1 MVANETRRF
10 KTLDAMRGVAALIV
24 AVFHFQH
31 TLPWRLRAYCFLSGY
46 LAVDLFFVLS
56 GFVIAL
62 SYESKFRYGMTLV
75 RFVEIRAIR
84 LLPMVWVGATI
95 GAVYLLTLGQYSLP
109 MIAAIATSNAFLL
122 PALWLGG
129 TLVFIADR
137 PVWSLFLEMVANVLY
152 ALVWRWLTTPVLV
165 GIVLL
170 SAIGAIF
177 SVATF
182 GSINGGMDLP
192 TAAIGVARVSLSFFL
207 GVLLWRT
214 RDRWRSIPSIPS
226 SVVLAALALA
236 LFPNI
241 SGVARQIYD
250 VGFVVVL
257 SPLLVMLGSRTEPT
271 GRGVAVAA
279 KLAAISYP
287 LYAIHRPIQLL
298 TEQLSGAAG
307 VSTRIAAIV
316 ALVAVVPLSWWMAEY
331 YDEPVRAWLR
341 RALRDRREQSFSKS
355 GSRGIR

>member
-1 MVANETRRF
+1 MVAIETRRF
-10 KTLDAMRGVAALIV
+10 ETLDAMRGVAALIV
-24 AVFHFQH
+24 ALYHFQH
-31 TLPWRLRAYCFLSGY
+31 TLPWRVREHCFLSGY
-46 LAVDLFFVLS
+46 LAVDLFFALS

-62 SYESKFRYGMTLV
+62 SYESKFKDGMTLV
-75 RFVEIRAIR
+75 RFAEIRAIR
-84 LLPMVWVGATI
+84 LLPMVWVGVAI

-109 MIAAIATSNAFLL
+109 MIAAIVTSNAFLL

-129 TLVFIADR
+129 TLVFVADR
-137 PVWSLFLEMVANVLY
+137 PVWSLFLEMVANLAY
-152 ALVWRWLTTPVLV
+152 ALAWRWLTTPVLI

-170 SAIGAIF
+170 SAVGAIL
-177 SVATF
+177 SAATL

-192 TAAIGVARVSLSFFL
+192 TAAVGVARVSLSFFL

-214 RDRWRSIPSIPS
+214 RDRWQSMPRIPSPI
-226 SVVLAALALA
+226 VLAALALC

-250 VGFVVVL
+250 VGFVVIL
-257 SPLLVMLGSRTEPT
+257 SPLLIMLGSRTEPT
-271 GRGVAVAA
+271 GRGIAVAA

-316 ALVAVVPLSWWMAEY
+316 ALVAVVPLSWWLAEY
-331 YDEPVRAWLR
+331 YDKPVRAWLR
-341 RALRDRREQSFSKS
+341 GAFRDRRAQSFSKA
-355 GSRGIR
+355 GSRRIG